1 MRVTIDEYCNNNI
14 VPFRYIKFYI
24 ATRCKIIVY
33 NDDEPS
39 FILMSRLTRN
49 HNSKIFSTIEKGF
62 TVAFNRASNQVHY
75 PHYHYTKL
83 LNRLNRK
90 KYRYSKLKAAN
101 SIKSGH
107 TIAELAD
114 V

>member
-1 MRVTIDEYCNNNI
+1 MRVTIDECCNNNV

-24 ATRCKIIVY
+24 ATRCKIIIY

-39 FILMSRLTRN
+39 FILMSRLTQN
-49 HNSKIFSTIEKGF
+49 HNAKIFSNIEKGV
-62 TVAFNRASNQVHY
+62 TVSFSRASNRVRY
-75 PHYHYTKL
+75 PHYYYTKL
-83 LNRLNRK
+83 SNRLKRK
-90 KYRYSKLKAAN
+90 KYRYSRLKAAN
-101 SIKSGH
+101 SIKSGN